1 MSIWSLF
8 RELEVI
14 LMTKITA
21 LIRKEWKEVFNN
33 KFVIFTVSFLP
44 LVLTILPLGIVY
56 FMVVSGDLANAG
68 LGDLPPGFA
77 PLCGNLESGDC
88 LIYAMVSQFIL
99 LFMMVPVIVPMT
111 IASYSI
117 VGEKNTRT
125 LEPLLATPVTTFELL
140 VGKGLAGVIPAVL
153 ATWGGY
159 LIFAL
164 GLRLLVPNPAVTSRL
179 FDPLWLAAVL
189 IVSPLL
195 SLLGVSIA
203 VMISSRVNDP
213 RVAEQISGV
222 FVVPVLALFF
232 GQTTGLFLVN
242 ERFILWMAGI
252 LLVLDLI
259 LFSAAVRVF
268 QRETILSRW
277 K

>member
-1 MSIWSLF
+1 
-8 RELEVI
+8 
-14 LMTKITA
+14 MTKITA

-56 FMVVSGDLANAG
+56 FVVDSGDLANAG

-88 LIYAMVSQFIL
+88 LIYVMVSQFIL
-99 LFMMVPVIVPMT
+99 LFMMVPVIIPMT

-125 LEPLLATPVTTFELL
+125 LEPLLATPVTTLELL

-164 GLRLLVPNPAVTSRL
+164 GLRLLVPNPAVISRL
-179 FDPLWLAAVL
+179 FDPLWLVAVL
-189 IVSPLL
+189 VVSPLL

-203 VMISSRVNDP
+203 MMISSRVNDP